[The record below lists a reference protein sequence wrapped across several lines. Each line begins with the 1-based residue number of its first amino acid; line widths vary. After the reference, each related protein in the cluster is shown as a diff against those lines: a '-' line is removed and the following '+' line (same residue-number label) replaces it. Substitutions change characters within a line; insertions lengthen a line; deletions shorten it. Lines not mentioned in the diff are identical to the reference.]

1 MNEKMLT
8 IATQEARNQLT
19 DQINA
24 VDAVDQKIG
33 IFFGVIGV
41 ILGILFNKNLFNKNP
56 EWWLPISLHVL
67 SIISLVI
74 SICFLFTSHR
84 SVKLNVGLKLK
95 GYEELIKRL
104 SPKNDLMSFLRY
116 QLKYFRNAI
125 KENQKII
132 QNKNRFLYRGA
143 IAMMIGFIL
152 YSLSYLAAFF
162 K

>member
-33 IFFGVIGV
+33 IFFGVIGI
-41 ILGILFNKNLFNKNP
+41 ILGILSSKNP
-56 EWWLPISLHVL
+56 EWWLPIFLHIL
-67 SIISLVI
+67 SIVSLVA
-74 SICFLFTSHR
+74 SICFLFASHR

-95 GYEELIKRL
+95 GYEELIKQL
-104 SPKNDLMSFLRY
+104 SPKNDLISFLRY

-132 QNKNRFLYRGA
+132 QNKNRFLYHGA

-152 YSLSYLAAFF
+152 YSLSYLVAFF